1 MTKQTRAPQ
10 TGTRRTSTP
19 QTGTHQAS
27 TPQASTPQASTPQ
40 ASTRRTST
48 SQTSARRT
56 SSPRTSTPQPPTH
69 NLTHLNVLISGASV
83 AGPALALWLARYGA
97 RVTVLEKAPA
107 LREGGFAVDF
117 RGEVHRTV
125 LQRMGIWDE
134 VHRRQTHMGR
144 QTIVEADDTERVDL
158 PAFLMSGDVEIF
170 RGDLSKI
177 LYERTKDRVEYV
189 FGDSIAS
196 LTEDSEGVDVT
207 FDRGVPRRFDLVVG
221 ADGLHSNTRRL
232 AFGDESRYLRFLGY
246 YVAGF
251 DVPNHLGL
259 DRTARLYSEP
269 GRTVMFSN
277 YDGDPKRAGVGL
289 VFRSE
294 RLDFDRHDTARQ
306 KKILAERFA
315 GMGWKHASKAL
326 DGLEGAED
334 LYFDAIAQI
343 HVDRLSKGRVVLLGD
358 AGYGAT
364 MGGIGTGTALVC
376 AYVLAGEL
384 AAARGDHRV
393 AFAAYEAEIH
403 DYAKGCQKISDNT
416 GPFLAPP
423 TEKKIRSRD
432 RAYRVLSSRFL
443 AGFFKRLTEKAASD
457 LALKDY
463 APGQRQPAR
472 DYASLN
478 RQP

>member
-1 MTKQTRAPQ
+1 MTNTAH
-10 TGTRRTSTP
+10 TA
-19 QTGTHQAS
+19 H
-27 TPQASTPQASTPQ
+27 
-40 ASTRRTST
+40 
-48 SQTSARRT
+48 
-56 SSPRTSTPQPPTH
+56 TPQPARP
-69 NLTHLNVLISGASV
+69 LAHLNVLISGASV
-83 AGPALALWLARYGA
+83 AGPALALWLSRYGA
-97 RVTVLEKAPA
+97 RVTVVEKAPA

-117 RGEVHRTV
+117 RGDVHRTV
-125 LQRMGIWDE
+125 LRRMGIWDE

-144 QTIVEADDTERVDL
+144 QTLVEADDKERVDL

-177 LYERTKDRVEYV
+177 LHERTRDGVEYV

-207 FDRGVPRRFDLVVG
+207 FDHGPARRFDLVVG
-221 ADGLHSNTRRL
+221 ADGLHSHTRRL
-232 AFGDESRYLRFLGY
+232 VFGDESRHLRFLGY

-259 DRTARLYSEP
+259 DRTARIYSEP
-269 GRTVMFSN
+269 GRTVMISN
-277 YDGDPKRAGVGL
+277 YDGDPEKAGVGL

-294 RLDFDRHDTARQ
+294 PLAYDRHDLEQQ
-306 KKILAERFA
+306 KKILAEKFA
-315 GMGWKHASKAL
+315 GMAWKHAARAL
-326 DGLEGAED
+326 EGLERAED

-343 HVDRLSKGRVVLLGD
+343 HVDRLSRGRVVLLGD

-364 MGGIGTGTALVC
+364 MGGIGTGTALVS

-393 AFAAYEAEIH
+393 AFAAYEAEIR
-403 DYAKGCQKISDNT
+403 DYAKGCQKTSGNA

-432 RAYRVLSSRFL
+432 RAYRMLSSRFL
-443 AGFFKRLTEKAASD
+443 AGFFKKLTERAASN
-457 LALKDY
+457 LTLKDY
-463 APGQRQPAR
+463 ARQPSE
-472 DYASLN
+472 DTPYASLN